1 MTHLYLLL
9 LRIRKKL
16 LNNGLQSICTPA
28 YIWKMLFDPDPT
40 KPAQQVLKKCAAIR
54 LNNFQVERVSDQKH
68 YVVLRDDKHNFKQH
82 IDSVILKINKG
93 I

>member
-1 MTHLYLLL
+1 
-9 LRIRKKL
+9 
-16 LNNGLQSICTPA
+16 
-28 YIWKMLFDPDPT
+28 MLFDPDPT
-40 KPAQQVLKKCAAIR
+40 KPAQEELKKCAAIS

-68 YVVLRDDKHNFKQH
+68 YVVLLDDKRNFKQH

>member
-16 LNNGLQSICTPA
+16 LNNDLQSICTRA
-28 YIWKMLFDPDPT
+28 YIWKMLFDLDPT
-40 KPAQQVLKKCAAIR
+40 KPAQQVLKKCAAIS

-68 YVVLRDDKHNFKQH
+68 YVVLLDDKRNFKQH

>member
-1 MTHLYLLL
+1 
-9 LRIRKKL
+9 
-16 LNNGLQSICTPA
+16 
-28 YIWKMLFDPDPT
+28 MLFDPDPT
-40 KPAQQVLKKCAAIR
+40 KPAQEELKKCAAIR

-68 YVVLRDDKHNFKQH
+68 YVVLLDDKHNFKQH